1 MEKHKTF
8 SKIDLI
14 ASKKTF
20 SRKFAYEGRLFYL
33 DRSAK
38 FYFDKE
44 YILSETTNKFDNI
57 FENNFKEFKQD
68 LSKINKWTK
77 EELENFLKNFLK
89 EKNIKYPIFAKPL
102 RFILTKFYDGPS
114 LSDIFFILGKKGSM
128 ERLNQYIT
136 KT

>member
-1 MEKHKTF
+1 MISLLGSLLGFGTSFLPSVLGFFEKKQQ
-8 SKIDLI
+8 
-14 ASKKTF
+14 
-20 SRKFAYEGRLFYL
+20 
-33 DRSAK
+33 
-38 FYFDKE
+38 
-44 YILSETTNKFDNI
+44 
-57 FENNFKEFKQD
+57 FKQD
-68 LSKINKWTK
+68 LSKINNWTK